1 MEWPAKTQASCGGR
15 GHLDPRRRGKP
26 GSLLAPVV
34 QGRGVIVGKSGFR
47 GAPVPALQTASIA
60 KSAAAATSATA
71 APANVGITALPSPS
85 AQSLFNGKDATGWQ
99 GDPSIWTVADG
110 HILAQGGHN
119 PAKARNG
126 NSYFIHEGDYADFEM
141 TLEFKLSNQGR
152 SGVQFRSALNSNGQ
166 MQGCQV
172 RIGFDKRGK
181 SITGS
186 LSEEGT
192 GRNFLKNR
200 TDNYRPGDWNKMSI
214 RCEGDHI
221 VIKING
227 YITVDFR
234 DPQGRRSGVFALQ
247 SHGGR
252 KPLIAFRNILV
263 CNLTPAQARPVEPQ
277 IAKKPANDYE
287 TLATGRWDHLL
298 ATARR
303 TSSASWLRRPT
314 VDVSQN
320 SITAFSTCVRL
331 MGRVPT

>member
-1 MEWPAKTQASCGGR
+1 M
-15 GHLDPRRRGKP
+15 
-26 GSLLAPVV
+26 
-34 QGRGVIVGKSGFR
+34 
-47 GAPVPALQTASIA
+47 
-60 KSAAAATSATA
+60 
-71 APANVGITALPSPS
+71 
-85 AQSLFNGKDATGWQ
+85 
-99 GDPSIWTVADG
+99 
-110 HILAQGGHN
+110 
-119 PAKARNG
+119 
-126 NSYFIHEGDYADFEM
+126 
-141 TLEFKLSNQGR
+141 
-152 SGVQFRSALNSNGQ
+152 QFRSALNSNGQ

-298 ATARR
+298 ATRADFERILAEKAYGGR
-303 TSSASWLRRPT
+303 EPKFDNGILDLRASWEECRPELPEPAGEEHHHSRSSEEAVTSTARHPDSYLRFP
-314 VDVSQN
+314 
-320 SITAFSTCVRL
+320 A
-331 MGRVPT
+331 